1 MTWSTSD
8 IVTLQSNC
16 LYHMKNNR
24 LNFLKKYVDLQ
35 MYCQEMTGTG
45 NNGQIG
51 LVAMAEMLGLNVDDI
66 PHHRAVGDC
75 IVSAQCLQKLYSKGA
90 MKPHIQKADC
100 NEFYEKL
107 EFHNTYASSFENPL
121 VDKSLMTMNC
131 NLCGARADI
140 QKDWEIKRGKLE
152 SSKNADYWIPK
163 IEKNMKRDIEH
174 DQSLANMGWTVI
186 HFWGQDIL
194 KNTEE
199 CVRVIEEAI
208 FENMIAE
215 TDNDVDDE

>member
-1 MTWSTSD
+1 MDVLTPDQRRKSMQHNRSRDTSIEVVLRKALWHKGYRYRKNYKKLPGKPD
-8 IVTLQSNC
+8 IVLTKQ
-16 LYHMKNNR
+16 K
-24 LNFLKKYVDLQ
+24 
-35 MYCQEMTGTG
+35 
-45 NNGQIG
+45 
-51 LVAMAEMLGLNVDDI
+51 
-66 PHHRAVGDC
+66 
-75 IVSAQCLQKLYSKGA
+75 IVVFCDS
-90 MKPHIQKADC
+90 
-100 NEFYEKL
+100 EF
-107 EFHNTYASSFENPL
+107 FH
-121 VDKSLMTMNC
+121 
-131 NLCGARADI
+131 G
-140 QKDWEIKRGKLE
+140 KDWEIKRGKLE

-208 FENMIAE
+208 FENMIAA